1 MYELKIYRGV
11 SYAMKMK
18 NDAKFGEESTSCFTV
33 DMRIV
38 DLRNYIMFELKK
50 YRAVMFNNT
59 ED

>member
-18 NDAKFGEESTSCFTV
+18 NDAKFGEESTCCFTV

-38 DLRNYIMFELKK
+38 DLTNFDP
-50 YRAVMFNNT
+50 NT
-59 ED
+59 RKSQKSSL